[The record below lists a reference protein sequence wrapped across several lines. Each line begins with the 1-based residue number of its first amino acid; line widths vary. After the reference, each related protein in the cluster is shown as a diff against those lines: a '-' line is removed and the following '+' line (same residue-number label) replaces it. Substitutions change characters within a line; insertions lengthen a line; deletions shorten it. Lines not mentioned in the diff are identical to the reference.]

1 VKRKSIAQHTLTLKT
16 KLQLSFLLIGLL
28 SISVTGWQTFETA
41 RDALETL
48 TSDRLTSLRE
58 MKKRQ
63 IESHFEQI
71 RNQVITFSEDRMIIE
86 ATRKFI
92 PAFRQIVGN
101 HTLDSNPGEYLL
113 SLTSEQTR
121 RSEYFRIHSYYHPIL
136 QNFLRRFGYEDI
148 LIVDAES
155 GNIIYSVMKKSDFA
169 TSLLGGPYRETNI
182 ARVFRDAQQA
192 PEPGFARIA
201 DFAPYAP
208 SGNVPASFIASPIF
222 DGENKIGVLVF
233 QMSIKLIN
241 QVMTSNNHWKD
252 EGLGETGET
261 YIVGADYK
269 MRTDSRFFIQEPDAY
284 FRRLLKTG
292 TDSSII
298 HQIKSQAT
306 SILLQEVHTSAT
318 IDALRGKTD
327 TRIIND
333 YRGIPVLS
341 SYTPLKI
348 PGVQWVILAEI
359 DTSEAFSSVFLLR
372 ERLIL
377 LGIVILFV
385 AAVVGV
391 VISRTISKPILS
403 LAKATEKFGK
413 GDLSHRATAKSDDE
427 IGLLAATFNRMAENT
442 MQNTAQLQREIIER
456 RRAEDEVTTSRERL
470 RNLSAHLQ
478 TVREEER
485 KGIAREIHDELG
497 QTLTTLKLNLA
508 LLKEDAGFSNPQ
520 TGGKISS
527 MVDLID
533 ATIKSVKRMIT
544 ALRPRLLDDLGL
556 TAAIEWQSGEFQ
568 QRTGITC
575 NVSIYP
581 ENMKVD
587 PERSTAVFRI
597 LQETLT
603 NVARHSNATTVDV
616 SLTQNDGELELLV
629 SDNGKGITNDQMN
642 DPKSFGLIG
651 IRERAYYWGGSVEIR
666 GSQSHGTVVAV
677 RFPLQ
682 SEVLQ

>member
-1 VKRKSIAQHTLTLKT
+1 MKRKPIAQHSLTLKT

-101 HTLDSNPGEYLL
+101 HTLDGNPGKFL
-113 SLTSEQTR
+113 SLTSKQTA

-148 LIVDAES
+148 LIVDAKT
-155 GNIIYSVMKKSDFA
+155 GNIVYSVIKKSDFA
-169 TSLLGGPYRETNI
+169 TSLLSGPYRETNI
-182 ARVFRDAQQA
+182 AKVFSDAQQA
-192 PEPGFARIA
+192 PEPSFARIA

-222 DGENKIGVLVF
+222 DGKNKIGVLLF

-241 QVMTSNNHWKD
+241 QVMTSNNHWRD

-269 MRTDSRFFIQEPDAY
+269 MRTDSRFFIQEPDEY

-298 HQIKSQAT
+298 RQIKLQAT

-318 IDALRGKTD
+318 IDALKGKTD

-341 SYTPLKI
+341 SYTPLNI

-359 DTSEAFSSVFLLR
+359 DTSEAFSSVHLLR

-377 LGIVILFV
+377 LGLAILFV
-385 AAVVGV
+385 SAVVGV
-391 VISRTISKPILS
+391 VITRTISKPILS
-403 LAKATEKFGK
+403 LARATEKFGK
-413 GDLSHRATAKSDDE
+413 GDLSHRASPESDDE
-427 IGLLAATFNRMAENT
+427 IGLLAETFNRMAENT

-456 RRAEDEVTTSRERL
+456 RRAENQVTTSHERL

-497 QTLTTLKLNLA
+497 QALTTLKLNLV
-508 LLKEDAGFSNPQ
+508 LLKDDAGFSNPRI
-520 TGGKISS
+520 GGKISS

-556 TAAIEWQSGEFQ
+556 SAAIEWQSGEFQ
-568 QRTGITC
+568 QRTGIAC

-581 ENMKVD
+581 ENIKVD
-587 PERSTAVFRI
+587 PERSTAIFRI

-603 NVARHSNATTVDV
+603 NVARHSNATSVDV

-629 SDNGKGITNDQMN
+629 SDNGKGITNDQVN
-642 DPKSFGLIG
+642 DSKSFGLIG
-651 IRERAYYWGGSVEIR
+651 IRERAYYWGGNVEIR
-666 GSQSHGTVVAV
+666 GSQGRGTVIVV
-677 RFPLQ
+677 RFPLR
-682 SEVLQ
+682 SEVFQ

>member
-1 VKRKSIAQHTLTLKT
+1 MKRKPIARHSLTLKT

-63 IESHFEQI
+63 IESYFEQI

-86 ATRKFI
+86 ATRQFI
-92 PAFRQIVGN
+92 PAFQQVVGN
-101 HTLDSNPGEYLL
+101 HTTDGNPGEHPL
-113 SLTSEQTR
+113 SFNSEQTAR
-121 RSEYFRIHSYYHPIL
+121 YEYFRIHSYYHPIL
-136 QNFLRRFGYEDI
+136 ENFLRRFGYEDI

-169 TSLLGGPYRETNI
+169 TSLLSGLYRETNI
-182 ARVFRDAQQA
+182 ARVFCEAQQA
-192 PEPGFARIA
+192 HEQGFAMIA
-201 DFAPYAP
+201 DFAAYAP

-222 DGENKIGVLVF
+222 VGEKKIGVLIF

-241 QVMTSNNHWKD
+241 QGMTSNNHWKD

-298 HQIKSQAT
+298 RQIKLQAT

-318 IDALRGKTD
+318 IDALQGRTD
-327 TRIIND
+327 TKIITD

-341 SYTPLKI
+341 SYAPLKI

-359 DTSEAFSSVFLLR
+359 DTNEAFSSVSLLR

-385 AAVVGV
+385 SVIVGV
-391 VISRTISKPILS
+391 VISRTISRPILS
-403 LAKATEKFGK
+403 LAKATEDFGK
-413 GDLSHRATAKSDDE
+413 GDLSHRATVNSNDE
-427 IGLLAATFNRMAENT
+427 IGLLAETFNRMAENT
-442 MQNTAQLQREIIER
+442 MQNTAQLRREIIER
-456 RRAEDEVTTSRERL
+456 RRAENEVTTSRERL

-478 TVREEER
+478 TVREDER

-497 QTLTTLKLNLA
+497 QALTTLKLNLA
-508 LLKEDAGFSNPQ
+508 LLKDDAGGSNPQ
-520 TGGKISS
+520 IGGKISS
-527 MVDLID
+527 MIGLID

-556 TAAIEWQSGEFQ
+556 SAAIEWQSGEFQ

-581 ENMKVD
+581 EDIKVD
-587 PERSTAVFRI
+587 PERSTAIFRI

-603 NVARHSNATTVDV
+603 NVARHSSATTVDV
-616 SLTQNDGELELLV
+616 SLAQNDGELELIV
-629 SDNGKGITNDQMN
+629 SDNGKGITSDQMN

-651 IRERAYYWGGSVEIR
+651 IRERANYWGGNVEIR
-666 GSQSHGTVVAV
+666 GSQSQGTVIVV
-677 RFPLQ
+677 HFPLQ

>member
-1 VKRKSIAQHTLTLKT
+1 MKKNTIARHSLTLKT

-41 RDALETL
+41 RNALETL

-92 PAFRQIVGN
+92 PAFRQITGSHSPAGN
-101 HTLDSNPGEYLL
+101 SKELF
-113 SLTSEQTR
+113 SLISRQSPH
-121 RSEYFRIHSYYHPIL
+121 SEYFHIHSHYHSIL
-136 QNFLRRFGYEDI
+136 ENFLRRFGYEDI
-148 LIVDAES
+148 LIVDAET
-155 GNIIYSVMKKSDFA
+155 GNIVYSVMKKSDFA
-169 TSLLGGPYRETNI
+169 TSLISGPYRQTNI
-182 ARVFRDAQQA
+182 ARVFSEAQQS
-192 PEPGFARIA
+192 PGPGFARIA

-222 DGENKIGVLVF
+222 DGKNKIGVLVF

-241 QVMTSNNHWKD
+241 QVMTSDNHWRD

-269 MRTDSRFFIQEPDAY
+269 MRNDSRFFIQEPDEY

-298 HQIKSQAT
+298 RQIKSQAT

-318 IDALRGKTD
+318 IDALQGKTA

-341 SYTPLKI
+341 SYTPLTI

-359 DTSEAFSSVFLLR
+359 DTSEAFSSVHLLR

-377 LGIVILFV
+377 LGLTILLV

-403 LAKATEKFGK
+403 LARATEKFGK
-413 GDLSHRATAKSDDE
+413 GDLSYRASAESDDE
-427 IGLLAATFNRMAENT
+427 IGLLAETFNRMAENT

-456 RRAEDEVTTSRERL
+456 RRAENEVTTSRERL

-497 QTLTTLKLNLA
+497 QALTTLKLNLA
-508 LLKEDAGFSNPQ
+508 LLKDDAGFANPQ
-520 TGGKISS
+520 IGKKISS

-556 TAAIEWQSGEFQ
+556 SAAIEWQSDEFQ
-568 QRTGITC
+568 QRTGIAC
-575 NVSIYP
+575 NVSIGP
-581 ENMKVD
+581 DNINVD
-587 PERSTAVFRI
+587 PERSTAIFRI

-603 NVARHSNATTVDV
+603 NVARHSNATIVDV
-616 SLTQNDGELELLV
+616 SLMQNDGELELLV
-629 SDNGKGITNDQMN
+629 SDNGKGITNDQLN

-651 IRERAYYWGGSVEIR
+651 IRERAYYWGGNVEIK
-666 GSQSHGTVVAV
+666 GSHSHGTVIAV
-677 RFPLQ
+677 RFPLHA
-682 SEVLQ
+682 EVLP